1 MEESLS
7 PQIFTLEEKKKFKQ
21 IIEINLKHPNIIGI
35 LPYFIMKSS
44 VLYNE
49 KNVNLWN
56 KEATNT
62 IQVLHQRKGS

>member
-1 MEESLS
+1 MGIQGSAEDKGIKL
-7 PQIFTLEEKKKFKQ
+7 FTQKFKQ

-49 KNVNLWN
+49 KNVNL
-56 KEATNT
+56 
-62 IQVLHQRKGS
+62 